1 MADSSQQSRRK
12 PKPKRG
18 RARTGALPAEGVFA
32 QGDTA
37 RRGADPARGS
47 AAEQEHASKR
57 GSLSAR
63 EGVFAQ
69 GSASAQGGGMSAQ
82 GSASGPDGAPPLRV
96 VKKRKKGVLRVVV
109 RLTLVVA
116 LLLLAFLVWR
126 NWDTLNPEAVWHWLQ
141 VKLAGG
147 EKGDGYPLPF
157 EGGTVLKMQESGG
170 QLAVLTDSSFLM
182 LNKTAGE
189 TVRRTHNYADPLME
203 VAGGYAL
210 VAETGGARWR
220 LETSTSTVIEKQIG
234 NALVTAAVNED
245 GMVACATDSDESHV
259 SEIVLFNRKGVEKF
273 HWYSADLLVTDVA
286 ISADG
291 KTLAATAVDASGGA
305 IRSTL
310 LVFDVTDAAATP
322 RRVTGLNVMLSA
334 VEVLANGTVAAVGD
348 TEVWLLAPDGTE
360 HRVDLG
366 GQQLLRYSVNGD
378 RVVLALRAAGSST
391 GGQIKELLPDGT
403 VAYTLPFTGAYRDL
417 AATST
422 GALLLTDT
430 AVLQVENGAVAATFP
445 IAADG
450 LLVAPYGD
458 AVMVLELAQI
468 ERFEG

>member
-47 AAEQEHASKR
+47 AAEREHASKR

-63 EGVFAQ
+63 EGV
-69 GSASAQGGGMSAQ
+69 SAQGGGMSAQ

-109 RLTLVVA
+109 RLMLVVA

-126 NWDTLNPEAVWHWLQ
+126 NWDTLNPGAVWHWLQ
-141 VKLAGG
+141 VKVAGG

-170 QLAVLTDSSFLM
+170 QLALLTDNSFVM

-310 LVFDVTDAAATP
+310 LVFDVTDATAQP
-322 RRVTGLNVMLSA
+322 RRMTGRNVMLAA
-334 VEVLANGTVAAVGD
+334 VEVLETGTVAAVGD
-348 TEVWLLAPDGTE
+348 TALWLLSPDGTE
-360 HRVDLG
+360 HRESFAG
-366 GQQLLRYSVNGD
+366 SQLLRYSVYGD
-378 RVVLALRAAGSST
+378 RVVLALRAAGSSS
-391 GGQIKELLPDGT
+391 GGEVTELRADGSQ
-403 VAYTLPFTGAYRDL
+403 AYSLPFSGAYRDL
-417 AATST
+417 AATPT
-422 GALLLTDT
+422 GALLLTDS
-430 AVLQVENGAVAATFP
+430 AALRIENGAVTAQFP